1 MNEAPLA
8 SAVLEKLR
16 EQIQQ
21 ILHLLGF
28 VPADRLLWRPELP
41 TETLS
46 LAALLGHLLECLAGV
61 CAVLHA
67 AEPQAL
73 AHFRGLKDLPVNHD
87 CGPAEA
93 AERIRVYRTH
103 IEEGF
108 SHIGDDG

>member
-1 MNEAPLA
+1 
-8 SAVLEKLR
+8 VLEKLR
-16 EQIQQ
+16 EQVQQ

-73 AHFRGLKDLPVNHD
+73 AHFRPLKDLPVNHE
-87 CGPAEA
+87 CSAAEA
-93 AERIRVYRTH
+93 AQRISVYRAH
-103 IEEGF
+103 IEDGF
-108 SHIGDDG
+108 AHLS